1 MFPHLQLLHGYHG
14 LKPSGP
20 VVDFILKNHTHFSG
34 GIIWLN
40 GTVPDL
46 IAGAM
51 ECITMVR
58 KGIKEGKGEVDREG
72 EGGTDQGA
80 VPGTNTS

>member
-1 MFPHLQLLHGYHG
+1 MSLHPQLLHGFHG

-34 GIIWLN
+34 GIFWLN

-51 ECITMVR
+51 ECIMMVR
-58 KGIKEGKGEVDREG
+58 KGREG
-72 EGGTDQGA
+72 WRGRGKGGTDHGT